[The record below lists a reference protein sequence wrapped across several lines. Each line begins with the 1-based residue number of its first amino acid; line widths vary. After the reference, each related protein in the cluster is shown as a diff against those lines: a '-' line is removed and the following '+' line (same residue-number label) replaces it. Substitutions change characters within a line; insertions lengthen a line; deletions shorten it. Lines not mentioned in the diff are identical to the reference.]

1 MVKQFLL
8 KLLMAG
14 IFLILFSFKF
24 TDVSIGER
32 IYEHPLE
39 TAWEAS
45 GLRVQSVTTE
55 SWIKLNDRWLTAYEL
70 KELANDIKE
79 KLDVK
84 TTTEV
89 IGGDQGELSY
99 ASFEGIQNDNTV
111 ITVTLQSSRSDYL
124 NETQLGIYT
133 VNNSNP
139 KNLRQYLNGL
149 KNTIAGFSNSSGIN
163 FIISLAGEYN
173 GKMSKS
179 LVKEISG
186 KMFRKIEAEQVD
198 LVFKNEGNIVRGYS
212 ALLSEPNT
220 LQKSSF
226 NIELTTIYDQSR
238 NITEVVLAS
247 PGGNK

>member
-1 MVKQFLL
+1 MKQFLL

-45 GLRVQSVTTE
+45 GLKLQSITTE
-55 SWIKLNDRWLTAYEL
+55 SWMKLNDRWLTAYEL
-70 KELANDIKE
+70 KELANNIKE
-79 KLDVK
+79 KLDLK

-89 IGGDQGELSY
+89 ISGDQGELSY
-99 ASFEGIQNDNTV
+99 ASFEGIQDDKTV
-111 ITVTLQSSRSDYL
+111 ITLTLQSSRSDYL
-124 NETQLGIYT
+124 NETQLGIHT
-133 VNNSNP
+133 VNNSKL

-149 KNTIAGFSNSSGIN
+149 KKTITGFSNSLSIN
-163 FIISLAGEYN
+163 FAIILAGEYH
-173 GKMSKS
+173 GKMGRS

-186 KMFRKIEAEQVD
+186 KMFRKLEAEQVD
-198 LVFKNEGNIVRGYS
+198 LIFENEGNIARGYS
-212 ALLSEPNT
+212 TLLSEPNT
-220 LQKSSF
+220 LQKSAF